1 MREKNSNRVSFAAKT
16 EHMKKI
22 VVVCGLISGF
32 IVTAWTL
39 GAMAFFGADFNFDK
53 GMLYGFAS
61 MILSFSLIFVGIK
74 NYRENH
80 NNGVITFGKG
90 LQIGFLIALI
100 ASTIY
105 VVTWLIM
112 YFNFMQDFDEKYT
125 EHVLS
130 SMQKK
135 GASQADIDAQRTEM
149 NEMWVKYQN
158 PVFCALFTYM
168 EILPVGL
175 VISLIAALIL
185 RKKSKPQQEA
195 VAP

>member
-1 MREKNSNRVSFAAKT
+1 
-16 EHMKKI
+16 MKKI
-22 VVVCGLISGF
+22 VIVCGLISGF
-32 IVTAWTL
+32 IVTTWFL
-39 GAMAFFGADFNFDK
+39 GSMAVFGSDFNFDK
-53 GMLYGFAS
+53 GMFYGFAS
-61 MILSFSLIFVGIK
+61 MIMAFSLIFVGIK
-74 NYRENH
+74 NYRDNY
-80 NNGVITFGKG
+80 NNGVISFGKG
-90 LQIGFLIALI
+90 FQIGFLISLI

-135 GASQADIDAQRTEM
+135 GESPEAIDAKKTEM
-149 NEMWVKYQN
+149 NEMWVLYQN
-158 PVFCALFTYM
+158 PFICALFTYT

-185 RKKSKPQQEA
+185 KRKTKPREE
-195 VAP
+195 VVTP